1 MKRFLILALLLF
13 PLWLPAAEQDDAPP
27 KTEQERLQ
35 EAGDLYFDYKQ
46 DDALEAYIELSKD
59 TANRQAFL
67 NAAFIAMEQNNPK
80 QAVDIMTAAY
90 RKHPQD
96 RETIE
101 MTAEAYLA
109 DGQYRSAEK
118 FLSLLPEDP
127 ARAGFFHINLARA
140 QMGLGEKKLAK
151 YNLKM
156 AVRADTH
163 PALANYL
170 LGILYEEEKD
180 YKQAAEV
187 FRQATV
193 YDHQFIEAKKHYAAA
208 LEKLGSYNEA
218 YRQYRMIY
226 SSEKHLKDVN
236 AALARLKPRLSR
248 PEKEIVGGKE
258 ILKHTFVKPL
268 IPPENVQTKEIKIG
282 LGMRQ
287 NGRPSVRSTVHFIPS
302 HDFTITDAQT
312 GKLLARG
319 KAKESWVAV
328 LQNGKPH
335 LLTPANKKIPFTKSV
350 LITPSSKTEGEG
362 HTIIVKNVMSGAGMT
377 WASVDDK
384 EYRGKLQI
392 THHPALNTL
401 IPINIVNIEEYL
413 QGVIASE
420 MPTQFPMDAL
430 RAQAVLARTYAL
442 KHLGKHKYY
451 GYDLCDTQNCQVYGG
466 VTSESERGNA
476 AVESIGKPASVNDDG
491 PDGWN
496 QKYAINGAQA
506 TCYIGQATAAC
517 SFDTEM
523 LDRRAYFMAEDG
535 LFCKASQGWLPGG
548 NLHRTPFSGRN
559 HEYFSEDAN
568 VNYLYLD
575 TMVKTFI
582 DKGISVGGKHFAG
595 NDVELNRQNLSTF
608 QTEQTWRQNSLR
620 GFESSF
626 TKGGATSTMNCKG
639 GIGLR
644 NMSEDYA
651 SQVQVLRN
659 EWGFKG
665 VVIADAGSGRGVE
678 GILSG
683 TDMWCL
689 FGQSYAD
696 EIVDSIEQNNDGNL
710 LDAVLESNKRYY
722 YAFSRSIMVN
732 GISSNSRIVELTPW
746 WQPVIITVDCVVG
759 AVVLASAAG
768 FIVTVLKKRGQA

>member
-476 AVESIGKPASVNDDG
+476 AVESTMGEILKYKNKPIESVFSANCG
-491 PDGWN
+491 GITQSAKEAGWYDTPYLNPVSDYKDFDFN
-496 QKYAINGAQA
+496 QLQPYHFKELLQYPH
-506 TCYIGQATAAC
+506 
-517 SFDTEM
+517 D
-523 LDRRAYFMAEDG
+523 AY
-535 LFCKASQGWLPGG
+535 S
-548 NLHRTPFSGRN
+548 R
-559 HEYFSEDAN
+559 Y
-568 VNYLYLD
+568 
-575 TMVKTFI
+575 
-582 DKGISVGGKHFAG
+582 GKHVSMAAFRWTRVVDEEDLSQIIKRQKKDIGRITAILPVRRG
-595 NDVELNRQNLSTF
+595 RSGYVSRLIVKGTKGSVTLNKENVIRNNLSLGMLRSSYF
-608 QTEQTWRQNSLR
+608 IVEPNYQDRELKYFVFYGGGWGHGVGFDQT
-620 GFESSF
+620 
-626 TKGGATSTMNCKG
+626 GAAGRAEAGQGYQEILKH
-639 GIGLR
+639 
-644 NMSEDYA
+644 Y
-651 SQVQVLRN
+651 
-659 EWGFKG
+659 FP
-665 VVIADAGSGRGVE
+665 IADFYSPAA
-678 GILSG
+678 
-683 TDMWCL
+683 T
-689 FGQSYAD
+689 
-696 EIVDSIEQNNDGNL
+696 
-710 LDAVLESNKRYY
+710 RY
-722 YAFSRSIMVN
+722 
-732 GISSNSRIVELTPW
+732 
-746 WQPVIITVDCVVG
+746 
-759 AVVLASAAG
+759 
-768 FIVTVLKKRGQA
+768 K

>member
-476 AVESIGKPASVNDDG
+476 AVESTMGEILKYKNKPIESVFSANCG
-491 PDGWN
+491 GITQSAKEAGWYDTPYLNPVSDYKDFDFN
-496 QKYAINGAQA
+496 QLQPYHFKELLQYPH
-506 TCYIGQATAAC
+506 
-517 SFDTEM
+517 D
-523 LDRRAYFMAEDG
+523 AY
-535 LFCKASQGWLPGG
+535 S
-548 NLHRTPFSGRN
+548 R
-559 HEYFSEDAN
+559 Y
-568 VNYLYLD
+568 
-575 TMVKTFI
+575 
-582 DKGISVGGKHFAG
+582 GKHVSMAAFRWTRVVDEEDLSQIIKRQKKDIGRITAILPVRRG
-595 NDVELNRQNLSTF
+595 RSGYVSRLIVKGTKGSVTLNKENVIRNNLSLGMLRSSYF
-608 QTEQTWRQNSLR
+608 IVEPNYQDRELKYFVFYGGGWGHGVGFDQT
-620 GFESSF
+620 
-626 TKGGATSTMNCKG
+626 GAAGRAEAGQGYQEILKH
-639 GIGLR
+639 
-644 NMSEDYA
+644 Y
-651 SQVQVLRN
+651 
-659 EWGFKG
+659 FP
-665 VVIADAGSGRGVE
+665 IADFYSP
-678 GILSG
+678 
-683 TDMWCL
+683 
-689 FGQSYAD
+689 
-696 EIVDSIEQNNDGNL
+696 
-710 LDAVLESNKRYY
+710 AV
-722 YAFSRSIMVN
+722 
-732 GISSNSRIVELTPW
+732 TPH
-746 WQPVIITVDCVVG
+746 
-759 AVVLASAAG
+759 S
-768 FIVTVLKKRGQA
+768 

>member
-13 PLWLPAAEQDDAPP
+13 PLWLPAAEQDDVPP

-96 RETIE
+96 REIIE

-156 AVRADTH
+156 AARAGTH

-476 AVESIGKPASVNDDG
+476 AVESTMGEILKYKNKPIESVFSANCG
-491 PDGWN
+491 GITQSAKEAGWYDTPYLNPVSDYKDFDFN
-496 QKYAINGAQA
+496 QLQPYHFKELLQYPH
-506 TCYIGQATAAC
+506 
-517 SFDTEM
+517 D
-523 LDRRAYFMAEDG
+523 AY
-535 LFCKASQGWLPGG
+535 S
-548 NLHRTPFSGRN
+548 R
-559 HEYFSEDAN
+559 Y
-568 VNYLYLD
+568 
-575 TMVKTFI
+575 
-582 DKGISVGGKHFAG
+582 GKHVSMAAFRWTRVVDEEDLSQIIKRQKKDIGRITAILPVRRG
-595 NDVELNRQNLSTF
+595 RSGYVSRLIVKGTKGSVTLNKENVIRNNLSLGMLRSSYF
-608 QTEQTWRQNSLR
+608 IVEPNYQDRELKYFVFYGGGWGHGVGFDQT
-620 GFESSF
+620 
-626 TKGGATSTMNCKG
+626 GAAGRAEAGQGYQEILKH
-639 GIGLR
+639 
-644 NMSEDYA
+644 Y
-651 SQVQVLRN
+651 
-659 EWGFKG
+659 FP
-665 VVIADAGSGRGVE
+665 IADFYSPA
-678 GILSG
+678 
-683 TDMWCL
+683 
-689 FGQSYAD
+689 A
-696 EIVDSIEQNNDGNL
+696 
-710 LDAVLESNKRYY
+710 
-722 YAFSRSIMVN
+722 
-732 GISSNSRIVELTPW
+732 TPH
-746 WQPVIITVDCVVG
+746 
-759 AVVLASAAG
+759 S
-768 FIVTVLKKRGQA
+768 